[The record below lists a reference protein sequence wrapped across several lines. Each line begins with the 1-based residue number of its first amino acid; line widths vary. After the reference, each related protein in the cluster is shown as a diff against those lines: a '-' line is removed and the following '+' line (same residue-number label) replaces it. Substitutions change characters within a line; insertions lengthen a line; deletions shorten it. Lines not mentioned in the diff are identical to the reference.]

1 MLNQQNT
8 SLSHGN
14 AETDGSTTGFR
25 DFIQDEKKSQTEKER
40 YKKELQTKEGKEGGR
55 EDKLLTESRLNEKVE
70 TNKEKGNHRIE
81 KEDGLSVSE
90 VPPFFQSTSRQD
102 HELPLPRY

>member
-25 DFIQDEKKSQTEKER
+25 DFIPDEKKSQTEKER
-40 YKKELQTKEGKEGGR
+40 YKKEGGT
-55 EDKLLTESRLNEKVE
+55 EDKLLTECRLNEKVE
-70 TNKEKGNHRIE
+70 TNKE

-102 HELPLPRY
+102 HEVPLPRY